1 MIGVVK
7 YKKLSFFGPRKQRL
21 LLMIRGVLGTITLIL
36 IFYAVKFVNPSD
48 VSAIFNCNIVIVT
61 IFARLFLK
69 EKFTLAHILALI
81 FTVFGIFLVSQPSFL
96 FPKHKPSENNFQD
109 HLILYDID
117 SVLDDLEVINP
128 DGNNCTKLKLF
139 MNQTNPED
147 LERKFTDLNEYI
159 RNSSKLSHKYSLTL
173 KDALIVFKS
182 LHNDCQD
189 KKGDSTIKQIVGFS
203 ISIVAAL
210 SFSFVA
216 ILLKK
221 LAAQKIHYSLILIFS
236 SYIGLPI
243 SVIINLIMLLAGF
256 DKKNPVV
263 YTNAGA
269 MAIQLAFALSSAF
282 CGILSQVLMSLSL
295 EYEDA
300 GKMTLFKS
308 ADLFFVFILQYIIV
322 NIKTNMYSQ
331 IGAFLIFIG
340 ILTIMIFKI
349 FDKRNDKKK
358 SMINQQNA
366 NNLNKKITV
375 LKQNFLTKLIFF
387 KF

>member
-1 MIGVVK
+1 MIGVCK
-7 YKKLSFFGPRKQRL
+7 YKKLNFLGPRKQRL
-21 LLMIRGVLGTITLIL
+21 LLMIRGVLGTISLIL

-61 IFARLFLK
+61 IFARFFLK
-69 EKFTLAHILALI
+69 EKFTFAHILALI

-96 FPKHKPSENNFQD
+96 FPKHKMSENNFQD

-117 SVLDDLEVINP
+117 SVLDDLDVMNQE
-128 DGNNCTKLKLF
+128 GNNCTKVKLI
-139 MNQTNPED
+139 MNETDQVD
-147 LERKFTDLNEYI
+147 LTKRFNVLNEYI
-159 RNSSKLSHKYSLTL
+159 KNSSKMSHKYSLTL
-173 KDALIVFKS
+173 GNALIILKN
-182 LHNDCQD
+182 LHDDCKD
-189 KKGDSTIKQIVGFS
+189 KKEDSTIKQIIGFS
-203 ISIVAAL
+203 ISIIAAL

-221 LAAQKIHYSLILIFS
+221 LAAQKIHFSLILIFS
-236 SYIGLPI
+236 SYIGLPVSIAI
-243 SVIINLIMLLAGF
+243 SLIMLLAGF
-256 DKKNPVV
+256 DKKNPDV
-263 YTNAGA
+263 YTNAQKL
-269 MAIQLAFALSSAF
+269 ITQIAFALSSAF

-295 EYEDA
+295 VYEDA
-300 GKMTLFKS
+300 SKMTLFKS

-331 IGAFLIFIG
+331 IGAFLIFVG

-358 SMINQQNA
+358 RIIHQQNA
-366 NNLNKKITV
+366 LNFNKKPIV
-375 LKQNFLTKLIFF
+375 LKQNFLTKIIFF